1 MPARTT
7 KLERGQP
14 RNPGAKAAR
23 AIADPKRRLAKVID
37 LLEDNLGE
45 PFWEGK
51 RDALEVLVL
60 TILSQNTA
68 DPNALKAYLTL
79 VDTFP
84 ATQARKGKKDAS
96 AIPRLA
102 DGSVD
107 PVAIRLSQV
116 ADAVG
121 APDWLAVL
129 KAPVASVKKAIKF
142 AGLANTKGPAI
153 QTALAWVHE
162 RSESFDFEAATKGM
176 DAAQAS
182 IELAKLKGIGLKTVG
197 VTFLEAW
204 GADLCPVDTHVHRL
218 VNRLGI
224 VQASGPDRTYHL
236 LTPLV
241 AKGKGFSLHHNLLTF
256 GRTICNA
263 KKPQCAECYLQK
275 LCPWEGKA
283 ARMAET
289 E

>member
-7 KLERGQP
+7 KLEREAP
-14 RNPGAKAAR
+14 RNLGAKAAR
-23 AIADPKRRLAKVID
+23 AIKDPKRRLVKVIE
-37 LLEDNLGE
+37 LFEDNLGE
-45 PFWEGK
+45 PLWDGK

-79 VDTFP
+79 VERFP
-84 ATQARKGKKDAS
+84 AKSQRKGKKDAS
-96 AIPRLA
+96 AIPRLE

-121 APDWLAVL
+121 APDWDAVL
-129 KAPVASVKKAIKF
+129 DAPAAKVKDAIRF

-153 QTALAWVHE
+153 QTALAWVRE
-162 RSESFDFEAATKGM
+162 RSPSFDFEAATSGM
-176 DAAQAS
+176 TTDQVAQ
-182 IELAKLKGIGLKTVG
+182 ELSQLKGIGLKTVG
-197 VTFLEAW
+197 VTLLEAW
-204 GADLCPVDTHVHRL
+204 GADLCPVDTHVHRII
-218 VNRLGI
+218 NRLGI
-224 VQASGPDRTYHL
+224 AEAASPDRTFKL
-236 LTPLV
+236 LAPLV
-241 AKGKGFSLHHNLLTF
+241 PEHKGFSLHHNLLTF

-263 KKPQCAECYLQK
+263 KKPQCGDCYLSK

-283 ARMAET
+283 EAQARMG
-289 E
+289 